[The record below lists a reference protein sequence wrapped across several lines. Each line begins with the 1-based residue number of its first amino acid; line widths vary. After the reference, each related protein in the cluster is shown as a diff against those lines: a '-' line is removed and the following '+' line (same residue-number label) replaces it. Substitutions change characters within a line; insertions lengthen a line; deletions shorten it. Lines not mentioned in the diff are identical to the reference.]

1 MHRCLRF
8 FSFRAVCDQA
18 RLQAEEGKAAAEAQ
32 VAALEAEFAA
42 AKAKLKAFGNMR
54 AGQQAKGV
62 SDPFRKLVLLLWC
75 GWFCSAVWLNAE

>member
-1 MHRCLRF
+1 MRL
-8 FSFRAVCDQA
+8 FSFRTVCVQA

-62 SDPFRKLVLLLWC
+62 SDPFRKL
-75 GWFCSAVWLNAE
+75 FCSCGVAGFCSVVWLNAE

>member
-1 MHRCLRF
+1 MHRALRF
-8 FSFRAVCDQA
+8 FSFHAVCDQA

-62 SDPFRKLVLLLWC
+62 SGFFAL
-75 GWFCSAVWLNAE
+75 A